1 MFMEKKIVKRIVLL
15 ASGSGTNVENIIR
28 YFDQKENPIVRVVM
42 VMTNNPSAGVLKR
55 VAPYKVSTHVFDK
68 ISLNNGR
75 LLDQMAQLKPDL
87 IVLAGFLWKIPKDM
101 VEAFHQKIINIH
113 PALLPKYGGKGMYG
127 ERVHQAV
134 KEAGEIETGI
144 TIHYVNP
151 HYDEGAIIF
160 QARIEID
167 REDSPQQIAQKV
179 HQLEYLHYPS
189 VIRKLLFF

>member
-1 MFMEKKIVKRIVLL
+1 MEKKIVKRIVLL

-28 YFDQKENPIVRVVM
+28 YFDQKKNPMVRVIM

-179 HQLEYLHYPS
+179 HQLEYLHYPT

>member
-1 MFMEKKIVKRIVLL
+1 MV
-15 ASGSGTNVENIIR
+15 
-28 YFDQKENPIVRVVM
+28 QVVM
-42 VMTNNPSAGVLKR
+42 VMTNNPSAGVIKR
-55 VAPYKVSTHVFDK
+55 VAHFKVSTHIFDK

-101 VEAFHQKIINIH
+101 VEAFPQKIINIH

-167 REDSPQQIAQKV
+167 KQDSPQQIAQKV

-189 VIRKLLFF
+189 VIQKLLFP

>member
-28 YFDQKENPIVRVVM
+28 YFDQKENPMVRVVM

-151 HYDEGAIIF
+151 YYDEGAIIF

>member
-1 MFMEKKIVKRIVLL
+1 MEKKIVKRIVLL

-28 YFDQKENPIVRVVM
+28 YFDQKKNPMVRVVM

-144 TIHYVNP
+144 TIHYVNS

-179 HQLEYLHYPS
+179 HQLEYLHYPT

>member
-28 YFDQKENPIVRVVM
+28 YFDQKENPMVRVVM

>member
-1 MFMEKKIVKRIVLL
+1 MEKKIVKRIVLL

-28 YFDQKENPIVRVVM
+28 YFDQKKNPMVRVVM

-179 HQLEYLHYPS
+179 HQLEYLHYPT

>member
-28 YFDQKENPIVRVVM
+28 YFDQKENPMVRVVM

-75 LLDQMAQLKPDL
+75 LLDQIAQLKPDL

-151 HYDEGAIIF
+151 YYDEGAIIF

>member
-1 MFMEKKIVKRIVLL
+1 MEKKIVKRIVLL

-28 YFDQKENPIVRVVM
+28 YFDQKKNPMVRVVM

-144 TIHYVNP
+144 TIHYVNS